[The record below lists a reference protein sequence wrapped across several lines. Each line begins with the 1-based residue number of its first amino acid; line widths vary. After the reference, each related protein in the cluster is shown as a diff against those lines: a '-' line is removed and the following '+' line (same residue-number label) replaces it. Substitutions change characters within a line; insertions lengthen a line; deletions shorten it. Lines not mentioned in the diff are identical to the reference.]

1 MTNQNKRK
9 HVPEGLGR
17 DSGPIPGDPVLDQLI
32 RPAKETIGV
41 KLLKEMGWK
50 PGQGVGPKLTRK
62 HKKRV
67 ESSTKR
73 LFGPSLPSAKHDE
86 STSSEEDEDI
96 MNNQYRDFLFA
107 PDDIPNFVAKPKENL
122 FGIGYQGLERGN
134 VLGHVNLFGPSE
146 VLNFDR
152 NNASVDKGRGK
163 KSQNSVSRNFEI
175 AEYIEISRT
184 HNINIPLF

>member
-1 MTNQNKRK
+1 M
-9 HVPEGLGR
+9 
-17 DSGPIPGDPVLDQLI
+17 DQLI

-73 LFGPSLPSAKHDE
+73 LFGPSLPAKPSNAE
-86 STSSEEDEDI
+86 STSSEDDEDM

-107 PDDIPNFVAKPKENL
+107 PDDVPNFVAKPKENL

-134 VLGHVNLFGPSE
+134 VLGHHINLFGPSE
-146 VLNFDR
+146 VLNLDR
-152 NNASVDKGRGK
+152 NNR
-163 KSQNSVSRNFEI
+163 
-175 AEYIEISRT
+175 
-184 HNINIPLF
+184 